1 MRASNQNQNFLYEKT
16 SQSFHL
22 GSKIWADFPKQS
34 YLTTIIHFFMLYRP
48 VKSEGQK
55 GHFWPSY
62 EAAKLGQVRFCNAT
76 CDSFHLMVR
85 KCVLFFPVERFCKN
99 ALFVQKGYK
108 IV

>member
-1 MRASNQNQNFLYEKT
+1 M
-16 SQSFHL
+16 
-22 GSKIWADFPKQS
+22 WADFPKQS
-34 YLTTIIHFFMLYRP
+34 YLTTIIHLFMLYRP

-62 EAAKLGQVRFCNAT
+62 EAAKLGKVRFCNAT